1 MSKMTKTIAALGVV
15 AGLGVAALPLSS
27 YAVAGKTDTANTT
40 VQAVVGDSIAIT
52 VADAT
57 VTMSDVVANAEPNEK
72 ATDVTVQT
80 NNVAGYSITLA
91 DADADLALKTA
102 DGSGTAE
109 GIAAGIPTKGTNAWG
124 FKTSS
129 SSENV
134 TVSAAQ
140 QAYRAIDEGGQIIAN
155 GKSASANEGDVISLT
170 FGVTVDTTI
179 AAGTYQDE
187 VVLTATTK

>member
-1 MSKMTKTIAALGVV
+1 M
-15 AGLGVAALPLSS
+15 
-27 YAVAGKTDTANTT
+27 
-40 VQAVVGDSIAIT
+40 VVGR
-52 VADAT
+52 V
-57 VTMSDVVANAEPNEK
+57 
-72 ATDVTVQT
+72 
-80 NNVAGYSITLA
+80 
-91 DADADLALKTA
+91 
-102 DGSGTAE
+102 E